1 MGSIFSRVAGSLLL
15 LGSAQVI
22 LAIIIAESL
31 YPGYSVHQALSDLGV
46 GSTAVIFNTSVII
59 LGLTYVLAAYSM
71 LDTIKSKPFLA
82 ALAVSGLAV
91 IGVGLFPENTGL
103 PHAIFAL
110 ITFLVGAA
118 TVLLSSRVVKG
129 LLSYMFIVLGA
140 VSFAA
145 IILGI
150 SAHYLGLGFGGMER
164 IATYPIFIWSIAF
177 GSYILSSAS
186 AQSQ

>member
-46 GSTAVIFNTSVII
+46 GSTAAIFNTSVII

-71 LDTIKSKPFLA
+71 LDTLRSKPFLA

-91 IGVGLFPENTGL
+91 IGVGLFPENAGL
-103 PHAIFAL
+103 PHTIFAL
-110 ITFLVGAA
+110 IAFLVGAA
-118 TVLLSSRVVKG
+118 AVLLSSRVVKG